1 MTTKLG
7 TEGAVSVP
15 MPNAMTGGA
24 IRDEQ
29 RPRTRHC
36 SNYGNQNGSAKKHSI
51 QKEKAVDI
59 FESII
64 RFAQSPSVSTY
75 KAQCVK

>member
-15 MPNAMTGGA
+15 MPNDWW
-24 IRDEQ
+24 RD
-29 RPRTRHC
+29 PRARHC
-36 SNYGNQNGSAKKHSI
+36 FNNRNQNGSAKRHSI
-51 QKEKAVDI
+51 RTEKAVDI
-59 FESII
+59 FKSII

-75 KAQCVK
+75 KAQCAK